1 MAELST
7 MIEDLSSNLEDP
19 TKKTSGIYAM
29 LPGWFGKNHKHIINL
44 NGKRN
49 GLSIIFLLVR

>member
-19 TKKTSGIYAM
+19 TKKTSGNYAT
-29 LPGWFGKNHKHIINL
+29 LPGFFAE
-44 NGKRN
+44 NG
-49 GLSIIFLLVR
+49 GLYILFFASLLM